1 MSATDAAIAWL
12 AGQQRAQAV
21 LLDGMEGPAW
31 LVDGRQLAVLHANAD
46 AARWLGLPTAGA
58 LDGAL
63 AASVLPALEDA
74 LFWTAVE
81 GGQTDAL
88 ASEIELTHPDGSA
101 AIVHRRISPLW
112 VDSPQAGR
120 VVSSWLVQL
129 RDISAERAAQDE
141 REQALAELRA
151 TLEATADGILVQDL
165 HGHVRAFN
173 RRFAAQWQLPDS
185 ATALGQDE
193 AVRAWMRH
201 GVLDPEAYDRR
212 LREIEQQ
219 PLLPAIDQITLLDG
233 SVLERHSQPQ
243 WQAGRPIGRV
253 STYRLLNERRLGAPR
268 PRGAEGEDPRVG
280 CPNRTLFLQ
289 AIQHCVQAARADGGG
304 LVVMAVAFDEHA
316 LFALN
321 GEAAVRDL
329 RELALVLAA
338 HAAPHGQ
345 MASLGGGRFGVLLPG
360 SSEEAGESLAR
371 RLHESLALS
380 LPALPS
386 AVGVAAFPQ
395 AGLDAATL
403 LWQAETGLD
412 HALHDGS
419 GQRWRVQRYASET
432 QGGLATGL
440 LDAIHS
446 GQFSRALRLR
456 YLPSVATGSGRIV
469 AAEALVRWIDPLRG
483 EVPPAPWW
491 PHLVRAG
498 LAGAVDDWVLAE
510 AVQQGVRWRANG
522 WTVRLAVNVGAVQI
536 AQPGYARRVAT
547 VLDQAGWPA
556 DLLALDV
563 TAAAL
568 QADPLAAEAN
578 MKALRELGVR
588 LVLDDAGAGEL
599 PLALLRRLPL
609 TGAKID
615 ASLWAGVPQQP
626 AAVAVV
632 RALHALAQALGL
644 TVDAEGIETEGQ
656 RALAVELG
664 CHAWQGRLHGPP
676 QPPDALLMQ
685 ARAGAQ

>member
-21 LLDGMEGPAW
+21 LLDGMDGPAW

-46 AARWLGLPTAGA
+46 AARWLGLPSADG
-58 LDGAL
+58 LVGAL
-63 AASVLPALEDA
+63 AATVLPSFEDA
-74 LFWTAVE
+74 AFWAAVE
-81 GGQTDAL
+81 AGQTACL
-88 ASEIELTHPDGSA
+88 ASDIELTHPDGSP
-101 AIVHRRISPLW
+101 AIVHRRVSPLW

-120 VVSSWLVQL
+120 VVSSWLISL
-129 RDISAERAAQDE
+129 RDISAERAAQRE

-185 ATALGQDE
+185 ATARGQDE

-201 GVLDPEAYDRR
+201 CVLEPEAYDRR

-219 PLLPAIDQITLLDG
+219 PLLPAIDQLTLLDG
-233 SVLERHSQPQ
+233 SVIERHSQPQ

-253 STYRLLNERRLGAPR
+253 STFRLLNERRLGAPR

-289 AIQHCVQAARADGGG
+289 AVQHAVQASRADGGG
-304 LVVMAVAFDEHA
+304 LVVMAVAFDDHA
-316 LFALN
+316 LFALD

-338 HAAPHGQ
+338 HAVPQGQ
-345 MASLGGGRFGVLLPG
+345 VASLGGGRFGVLLPG
-360 SSEEAGESLAR
+360 ASEEAAEALAR
-371 RLHESLALS
+371 RLHEGLSHS

-403 LWQAETGLD
+403 LWQAEAGLGE
-412 HALHDGS
+412 ALRDPS
-419 GQRWRVQRYASET
+419 AQRWRVQRYIPEAH
-432 QGGLATGL
+432 GGLASGL
-440 LDAIHS
+440 LEAVHN

-510 AVQQGVRWRANG
+510 AVQQGVRWRASG
-522 WTVRLAVNVGAVQI
+522 WTVRLAVNVGAAQM

-547 VLDQAGWPA
+547 VLEQAKWPA

-578 MKALRELGVR
+578 ARALRELGVR
-588 LVLDDAGAGEL
+588 LVLDDTGAAEL

-609 TGAKID
+609 TGVKLD
-615 ASLWAGVPQQP
+615 ASLWVGVPQQP

-632 RALHALAQALGL
+632 RALHALANALGL
-644 TVDAEGIETEGQ
+644 VVDAEGIETETQ
-656 RALAVELG
+656 RALVAELG

-676 QPPDALLMQ
+676 QPPDALLQQ
-685 ARAGAQ
+685 ARTGAQ